1 MRNPFPRRNL
11 PPEAEPWGREHDTRV
26 SSLTDSVTRLAQE
39 VTSLRAQTQAFSRVP
54 TTVPVFR
61 AAHADAN
68 GDFTIP
74 AGPYTTV
81 ASGSFLAPVG
91 MSRGILMVNSTVV
104 KTPDNP
110 TITNN
115 WIASSVIVSAAG
127 ASYPL
132 PGSNYFG
139 YREPSEFGREVSL
152 VSASRQFEFDGADEE
167 YEISFRLQAACGLS
181 NFNSTD
187 PGDIASVDI
196 VALFYGEVTPE
207 DTV

>member
-11 PPEAEPWGREHDTRV
+11 PPEAEPWGREHDNRV
-26 SSLTDSVTRLAQE
+26 SSLSDSVTRLTQE
-39 VTSLRAQTQAFSRVP
+39 VSSLRAQSQAFSRVP
-54 TTVPVFR
+54 TTIPVFR

-104 KTPDNP
+104 KTPDNS

-115 WIASSVIVSAAG
+115 WIASSVIVSSG
-127 ASYPL
+127 GVSYTL
-132 PGSNYFG
+132 PGANYFG
-139 YREPSEFGREVSL
+139 YREPSQYAREVSL
-152 VSASRQFEFDGADEE
+152 VSASRQFEFDDTDEE
-167 YEISFRLQAACGLS
+167 YEISFSLQAACGLS
-181 NFNSTD
+181 NFNNTD
-187 PGDIASVDI
+187 PGDIASVDV
-196 VALFYGEVTPE
+196 VALFYGQITPE

>member
-11 PPEAEPWGREHDTRV
+11 PPEAEPWGREHDSRV
-26 SSLTDSVTRLAQE
+26 STLSDTVDRLSQE

-54 TTVPVFR
+54 TTIPVFR

-74 AGPYTTV
+74 FNSYRTV
-81 ASGSFLAPVG
+81 TSGSFLAPAG

-115 WIASSVIVSAAG
+115 WIASSVVVSAG
-127 ASYPL
+127 GVSYTL

-139 YREPSEFGREVSL
+139 YRDPSQHARETSL
-152 VSASRQFEFDGADEE
+152 VGASRQFEFEFSEEE
-167 YEISFRLQAACGLS
+167 YEISFSLQAACGLS
-181 NFNSTD
+181 NFNTPT

-196 VALFYGEVTPE
+196 VALFYGEITPE

>member
-26 SSLTDSVTRLAQE
+26 SSLTDSVERLSQE
-39 VTSLRAQTQAFSRVP
+39 VVSLRAQTQAFSRVP
-54 TTVPVFR
+54 TTIPVFR

-68 GDFTIP
+68 GTFTIP
-74 AGPYTTV
+74 SNTYTTV

-115 WIASSVIVSAAG
+115 WIASSVVVSAG
-127 ASYPL
+127 GVSYTL
-132 PGSNYFG
+132 PGENYFG
-139 YREPSEFGREVSL
+139 YRDPSQYARETSL
-152 VSASRQFEFDGADEE
+152 VGASRQFEFEATDEE
-167 YEISFRLQAACGLS
+167 YEISFSLQAACGLS
-181 NFNSTD
+181 NFNTPT
-187 PGDIASVDI
+187 PGDIASVDV
-196 VALFYGEVTPE
+196 VALFYGGITPE